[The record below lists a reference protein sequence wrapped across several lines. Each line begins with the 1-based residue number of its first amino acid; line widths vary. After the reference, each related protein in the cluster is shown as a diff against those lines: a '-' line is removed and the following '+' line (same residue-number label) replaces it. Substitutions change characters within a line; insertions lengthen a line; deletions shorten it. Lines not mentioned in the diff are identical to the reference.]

1 MVKILFTIRIVECV
15 DSDFVRMEAVCSVC
29 GKMTCKPS
37 RMTLKWIVI
46 LIELFESA
54 AFSRRIL
61 QFEISIGGAVGFRVP
76 SSMVSCISS
85 SAYVQFDSQ
94 VQ

>member
-1 MVKILFTIRIVECV
+1 MRILI
-15 DSDFVRMEAVCSVC
+15 EAVCSIC

-54 AFSRRIL
+54 TFSRRIL
-61 QFEISIGGAVGFRVP
+61 QFEISIGGAVGLRVP
-76 SSMVSCISS
+76 SSMVSRTSS

-94 VQ
+94 EH